1 MKLIIYRGT
10 NEIGGSCV
18 EFNNGY
24 KRIVFDV
31 GLPLNAID
39 EGLDISCYKPNISG
53 LFGEESDIAAVF
65 ISHAHPDHYGLLSLI
80 NKNIPIYMSKA
91 SAILLKKVVPL
102 LGKENYG
109 DLNIKEI
116 SDGEEVRIDDFIV
129 RAYEVD
135 HSAAAAMAFEV
146 LGEDKRILYSGDIRF
161 HGRRAWRSRK
171 LMSNIASPDYLLLE
185 GSTLGRENQEQLTE
199 YDIEKRLTEFFA
211 EPKLS
216 LIVFS
221 TQNID
226 RLVSVYKAC
235 ARQNKIL
242 VLDPYSCAILE
253 NLRDISAHLPQFNWN
268 NIRVY
273 FAGNS
278 ITRKLA
284 ENGDLYRYKT
294 AKVTFD
300 EIMSNPEKYV
310 VKANFAITEK
320 LFEKFGADNM
330 QLIYSLWSGYLDK
343 PGFWHELK
351 DKLVHVHTSG
361 HAGIKDL
368 QDFVKAVRPKHII
381 PIHTGCKNKYADL
394 FEADVVALDDNE
406 EMEL

>member
-1 MKLIIYRGT
+1 MKLIIHRGT

-18 EFNNGY
+18 EFSNGR
-24 KRIVFDV
+24 KRVVFDV

-39 EGLDISCYKPNISG
+39 EDLDISCYKPNISG
-53 LFGEESDIAAVF
+53 LFGEENGVAAVF

-102 LGKENYG
+102 SGKENYA

-116 SDGEEVRIDDFIV
+116 SDGEEVRIGDFIV

-135 HSAAAAMAFEV
+135 HSAAAAMAFEIS
-146 LGEDKRILYSGDIRF
+146 GKNKRILYSGDIRF

-171 LMSNIASPDYLLLE
+171 LTSNIAPPDYLLLE

-221 TQNID
+221 TQNIG

-235 ARQNKIL
+235 VRQNKIL

-253 NLRDISAHLPQFNWN
+253 NLREISAHLPQFDWN

-300 EIMSNPEKYV
+300 EMVSNPEKYV

-330 QLIYSLWSGYLDK
+330 RLIYSLWSGYLDK
-343 PGFWHELK
+343 PGFWHDLRN
-351 DKLVHVHTSG
+351 KLICIHTSG

-368 QDFVKAVRPKHII
+368 QDFVKVVRPKHII
-381 PIHTGCKNKYADL
+381 PIHTACKNKYADL
-394 FEADVVALDDNE
+394 FDADVVVLDDNE
-406 EMEL
+406 EAEL

>member
-1 MKLIIYRGT
+1 MKLIIHRGT

-18 EFNNGY
+18 ELSNGRE
-24 KRIVFDV
+24 RIVFDV

-39 EGLDISCYKPNISG
+39 EGLDVGCYKPDISG
-53 LFGEESDIAAVF
+53 LFAEEAGVSAVF

-80 NKNIPIYMSKA
+80 NKDIPIYMSKA
-91 SAILLKKVVPL
+91 AAIILKKIVPL
-102 LGKENYG
+102 LGAENYK
-109 DLNIKEI
+109 DLNIQEI
-116 SDGEEVRIDDFIV
+116 SNGEEVRSGDFIV
-129 RAYEVD
+129 RAHEVD
-135 HSAAAAMAFEV
+135 HSAAAAMAFEI
-146 LGEDKRILYSGDIRF
+146 LAENKRVLYSGDIRF
-161 HGRRAWRSRK
+161 HGRRAWQSRN
-171 LMSNIASPDYLLLE
+171 LADSITPPDYLLLE
-185 GSTLGRENQEQLTE
+185 GSTLGREEQGQLTE
-199 YDIEKRLTEFFA
+199 YDIEKRLAEFFA

-235 ARQNKIL
+235 VRQNKIL

-253 NLRDISAHLPQFNWN
+253 NLREISPHLPQFNWN

-284 ENGDLYRYKT
+284 ESGDLYRYKT

-300 EIMSNPEKYV
+300 EMAANPERYV

-320 LFEKFGADNM
+320 LFEKFGADKIN
-330 QLIYSLWSGYLDK
+330 LIYSLWSGYLDK
-343 PGFWHELK
+343 PGFWHDLK
-351 DKLVHVHTSG
+351 DKLVYAHTSG
-361 HAGIKDL
+361 HAYVKDL
-368 QDFVKAVRPKHII
+368 QDFVTAVKPKHII
-381 PIHTGCKNKYADL
+381 PIHTTCKDKYADL
-394 FEADVVALDDNE
+394 FDADVVALDDNE

>member
-1 MKLIIYRGT
+1 MKLIIHRGT

-53 LFGEESDIAAVF
+53 LFGEESGVAAVF

-102 LGKENYG
+102 LDKENYV

-116 SDGEEVRIDDFIV
+116 SDGEEVRIGNFSV

-135 HSAAAAMAFEV
+135 HSAASAMAFEIS
-146 LGEDKRILYSGDIRF
+146 GKNKRILYSGDIRF

-171 LMSNIASPDYLLLE
+171 LTSNIEPPDYLLLE

-226 RLVSVYKAC
+226 RFVSVYKAC
-235 ARQNKIL
+235 VQQNKIL

-253 NLRDISAHLPQFNWN
+253 NLREISAHLPQFDWN

-284 ENGDLYRYKT
+284 R
-294 AKVTFD
+294 
-300 EIMSNPEKYV
+300 
-310 VKANFAITEK
+310 
-320 LFEKFGADNM
+320 
-330 QLIYSLWSGYLDK
+330 
-343 PGFWHELK
+343 
-351 DKLVHVHTSG
+351 
-361 HAGIKDL
+361 
-368 QDFVKAVRPKHII
+368 
-381 PIHTGCKNKYADL
+381 
-394 FEADVVALDDNE
+394 
-406 EMEL
+406 

>member
-1 MKLIIYRGT
+1 MKLIIHRGT

-18 EFNNGY
+18 EFSNGR
-24 KRIVFDV
+24 KRVVFDV

-39 EGLDISCYKPNISG
+39 EDLDISCYKPNISG
-53 LFGEESDIAAVF
+53 LFGEENGVAAVF

-80 NKNIPIYMSKA
+80 NKNIPVYMSKA
-91 SAILLKKVVPL
+91 SAILLKKIAPL
-102 LGKENYG
+102 LGKENYA
-109 DLNIKEI
+109 DLSIKEI
-116 SDGEEVRIDDFIV
+116 SDGEEVRIDDFSV
-129 RAYEVD
+129 RAYEID
-135 HSAAAAMAFEV
+135 HSAATAMAFEIS
-146 LGEDKRILYSGDIRF
+146 GKNKRILYSGDIRF

-171 LMSNIASPDYLLLE
+171 LTSNIAPPDYLLLE

-235 ARQNKIL
+235 VRQNKIL

-253 NLRDISAHLPQFNWN
+253 NLREISARLPQFGRN

-300 EIMSNPEKYV
+300 EIVSNPEKYV
-310 VKANFAITEK
+310 VKANFAIAEK
-320 LFEKFGADNM
+320 LFEKLGADNM
-330 QLIYSLWSGYLDK
+330 RLIYSLWSGYLDK
-343 PGFWHELK
+343 PGFWHDLRN
-351 DKLVHVHTSG
+351 KLICIHTSG

-368 QDFVKAVRPKHII
+368 QDFVKVVRPKHII
-381 PIHTGCKNKYADL
+381 PIHTACKNKYADL
-394 FEADVVALDDNE
+394 FDADVVVLDDNE
-406 EMEL
+406 EAEL